1 VILSLSPHRRAEAE
15 CIPGSRQIFFH
26 HPPQNGKLSGR
37 QRRSQSVV
45 WSKACSAS
53 LGHARDV
60 LGRFCAWQ
68 LKAKDDFNGQ
78 VQTGLGDTPLLLDT
92 HEADRLSTA
101 AATPPE
107 ASLSPALLARAR
119 SVAAEHAKL
128 AAQSAESYDVAMA
141 KRMGELGPVTTALTE
156 WQEAQH
162 VCCYPHSSKMQR
174 CTASLTP
181 CYNDTVTRRTPSAPL
196 RPEQRRRAPLPRLG
210 RHQRHH
216 RHAHPAHYNAET
228 HPDPAPPLRP
238 PRLPRRAAS
247 GRRRL

>member
-1 VILSLSPHRRAEAE
+1 MFSVPRACSRCLGQILRMAAK
-15 CIPGSRQIFFH
+15 G
-26 HPPQNGKLSGR
+26 
-37 QRRSQSVV
+37 QRRFQRTGTD
-45 WSKACSAS
+45 WDWQM
-53 LGHARDV
+53 H
-60 LGRFCAWQ
+60 RFCW
-68 LKAKDDFNGQ
+68 
-78 VQTGLGDTPLLLDT
+78 T

-107 ASLSPALLARAR
+107 ASLSPALLARAQ
-119 SVAAEHAKL
+119 SVATEHAKL
-128 AAQSAESYDVAMA
+128 AAQTAESYDVAMA
-141 KRMGELGPVTTALTE
+141 KRMGELGPVTTALAD

-181 CYNDTVTRRTPSAPL
+181 CFNDTVARRTPSAPL

-210 RHQRHH
+210 RHQRYH
-216 RHAHPAHYNAET
+216 RHAHPAHYDAET

-238 PRLPRRAAS
+238 PRLPRRAAP